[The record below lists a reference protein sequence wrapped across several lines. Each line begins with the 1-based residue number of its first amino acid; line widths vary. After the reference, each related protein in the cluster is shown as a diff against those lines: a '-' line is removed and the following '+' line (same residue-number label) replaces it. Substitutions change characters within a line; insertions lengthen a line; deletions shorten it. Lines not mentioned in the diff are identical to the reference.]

1 MQGQGRG
8 RRERKQSIGSRC
20 ESGVAVV
27 VVPVRGG
34 CELVENIVH
43 KCEHVEVYLTRMT
56 RYRQSMHILRL
67 GIAMLSSPSSAMA
80 LYACGRGR
88 EQDASD
94 IVERSR
100 SQKQRNA
107 TSAPWHVPTYQVYPR
122 YAAFM
127 TIHSSR

>member
-1 MQGQGRG
+1 MQGQGG
-8 RRERKQSIGSRC
+8 RRRKRKQSIGSCC

-27 VVPVRGG
+27 VVPVRRRR
-34 CELVENIVH
+34 ELVENIVH
-43 KCEHVEVYLTRMT
+43 ECEHLEVFLTRTT

-100 SQKQRNA
+100 SQEQRKA
-107 TSAPWHVPTYQVYPR
+107 ASAPWHVSTYQVYPR